1 MSRRTPRSVIARVP
15 SNAKALRRRTAKR
28 YRAASRV
35 YRRAAWHFRSATSGA
50 RILPSFLI
58 IGAQRAG
65 TTSLFSYL
73 ERHPDVAVPASGR
86 ESVRWN
92 KELQFFNDRYSRG
105 LTWYRSF
112 FPTSAARRLARS
124 RGHDL
129 LAGEA
134 SPSYLFDPVVPG
146 RVAESIPDVR
156 LIVLLRDPI
165 ERAYSHYQHMRRL
178 RVESRSFEEAVALE
192 ETRLSRTEKRPGD
205 PPVKRRRRRRHRRH
219 FAYLTRGVY
228 ADQLER
234 WFEHFPREQLLVLRT
249 DDLLAKPADVYAETL
264 AFLGLRPWDLKE
276 FVPQNRASYAPIDPD
291 LRSKLESYFAEPN
304 ARLAKLLGMDL
315 GWGSPA
321 PEPSDGV
328 EVADRGPR
336 AA

>member
-1 MSRRTPRSVIARVP
+1 MSRRTPRSMIARVP
-15 SNAKALRRRTAKR
+15 SSAMALRRRTA
-28 YRAASRV
+28 
-35 YRRAAWHFRSATSGA
+35 WHYRSATSGA

-73 ERHPDVAVPASGR
+73 ERHPDVAAPAGGR

-92 KELQFFNDRYSRG
+92 KELNFFNKEYSRG
-105 LTWYRSF
+105 LAWYRSF
-112 FPTSAARRLARS
+112 FPTSAARRLARR

-134 SPSYLFDPVVPG
+134 SPSYLFDSVVPG

-156 LIVLLRDPI
+156 LIVLLRNPI

-178 RVESRSFEEAVALE
+178 RVEPWSFEKALDLE
-192 ETRLSRTEKRPGD
+192 ETRLSRTEERPGD
-205 PPVKRRRRRRHRRH
+205 PPVKRRRRRRRRRH
-219 FAYLTRGVY
+219 VSYLSRGVY
-228 ADQLER
+228 VDQLER
-234 WFEHFPREQLLVLRT
+234 WFEHFPSEQLLVLRT

-264 AFLGLRPWDLKE
+264 AFLGVRPWDLKE
-276 FVPQNRASYAPIDPD
+276 FVHRNRASYAPIDPD

-304 ARLAKLLGMDL
+304 ARLARLLGMDL

-321 PEPSDGV
+321 PEPRTVSRSPTGAPEPHRV
-328 EVADRGPR
+328 E
-336 AA
+336 